1 MKVILSLIIMFLS
14 AQSFADELEGKGLIC
29 DGSLSYG
36 FGFNFK
42 KNGKYQKY
50 EIARFGD
57 ELSVGN
63 YAEKLYLTDAT
74 TITLLNFI
82 GDITAYIDRKTLKLT
97 YDKGYDA
104 KATCKVIQDGTLL
117 LKLNEKA
124 KIEQKLYDAQRK
136 ENKI

>member
-1 MKVILSLIIMFLS
+1 MFLS
-14 AQSFADELEGKGLIC
+14 SHSFADELEGKGLIC
-29 DGSLSYG
+29 DDITAAGSLSYG

-42 KNGKYQKY
+42 KNGIYKKYA
-50 EIARFGD
+50 IARYGD

-63 YAEKLYLTDAT
+63 YAEQLYLTDAT

-82 GDITAYIDRKTLKLT
+82 GNINAYIDRKTLKLT